1 MKSLL
6 TGLLLFL
13 TVSVM
18 GQGTSVRSDS
28 GLGTNIS
35 LWGLTKVGSL
45 TTPNFHNEAGL
56 MMVTGGVHVVNG
68 QIKNSGGFK
77 ADTAG
82 RVEASSFNATNTG
95 ANIPG
100 FVGDGSGLTNLAVLT
115 TNNIFINNVTNN
127 NLSVTNNA
135 FINSITVTNNS
146 FFKGNA
152 QFTSNAYFLNL
163 NFTTN
168 LATTLVI
175 AVGQTAQAVQTN
187 NNINFT
193 GYSGI
198 DGTNAQPF
206 TLLITNTAGSA
217 APKFYQFPAG
227 TIMLSSPY
235 TNGVYN
241 TNQGAF
247 SGWIYPGFGTNATW
261 SGN

>member
-1 MKSLL
+1 MKIVFSAVVFFVCLVTQAATPSFNSFDL
-6 TGLLLFL
+6 TQFQTNGL
-13 TVSVM
+13 VI
-18 GQGTSVRSDS
+18 RAKS
-28 GLGTNIS
+28 GM
-35 LWGLTKVGSL
+35 SL
-45 TTPNFHNEAGL
+45 TNP
-56 MMVTGGVHVVNG
+56 VVN
-68 QIKNSGGFK
+68 SGAIFG
-77 ADTAG
+77 
-82 RVEASSFNATNTG
+82 NG
-95 ANIPG
+95 A
-100 FVGDGSGLTNLAVLT
+100 GLTNLAVLT
-115 TNNIFINNVTNN
+115 TNNIFINNVTNQ

-168 LATTLVI
+168 LATTLTI

-187 NNINFT
+187 NNIVFT
-193 GYSGI
+193 GYAGL

-206 TLLITNTAGSA
+206 TLLVTNTAGSA
-217 APKFYQFPAG
+217 AVKFIQFPTG

-235 TNGVYN
+235 TNVVYN

-261 SGN
+261 VGN